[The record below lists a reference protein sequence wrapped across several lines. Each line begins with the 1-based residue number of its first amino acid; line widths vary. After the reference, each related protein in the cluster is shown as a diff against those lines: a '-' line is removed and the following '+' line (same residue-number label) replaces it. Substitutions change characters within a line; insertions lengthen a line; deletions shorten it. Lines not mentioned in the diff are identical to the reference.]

1 MLLPSEATCPHWA
14 VKSKGINI
22 ERRTETANCVELFFI
37 AILRNEGWSNVTGG
51 VCGEPRERW
60 ECKHRIYENLRALRF
75 DMAAQPLVD
84 LSALRQMY
92 STAATLSIVYS
103 QEVCGTE
110 EKVGGMG
117 IMCSGIENK

>member
-1 MLLPSEATCPHWA
+1 MTTFQTYAWIDYCDKSACERGGSANIGYTRTC
-14 VKSKGINI
+14 
-22 ERRTETANCVELFFI
+22 
-37 AILRNEGWSNVTGG
+37 
-51 VCGEPRERW
+51 
-60 ECKHRIYENLRALRF
+60 ALRF